1 MSPKA
6 PRQDHWT
13 TSLDA
18 VDALRMHLADV
29 EGAPDDVESRRLM
42 AAFLHAKSTSFIAL
56 LDAEGYVLD
65 VNPAALIAG
74 GVDRPEVVGLPLP
87 STAWWTDSMSPAAEA
102 IAEGVKAAT
111 AGRTSRFDVEMRVQ
125 GSDGGVGT
133 VDLVLRPLRAR

>member
-42 AAFLHAKSTSFIAL
+42 AAVLHAKSTSFIAL
-56 LDAEGYVLD
+56 LDAVGYVLD
-65 VNPAALIAG
+65 VKPAALIAG
-74 GVDRPEVVGLPLP
+74 GGGRLERVGLPLW
-87 STAWWTDSMSPAAEA
+87 STAWWSGAMSSASEA
-102 IAEGVKAAT
+102 IAQGVKAAS
-111 AGRTSRFDVEMRVQ
+111 AGRT
-125 GSDGGVGT
+125 
-133 VDLVLRPLRAR
+133 